1 MKKKFLSSILAL
13 AMVLVAMTPVMADY
27 KGSPVWTDTKVETI
41 TKSVSVGGQTISIA
55 AADSDVDE
63 TTPTLKF
70 NTVTRENGEKYVS
83 SVSEKLSSNET
94 AAAVFELKAN
104 ERAAKLI
111 DNGVGVEIDFK
122 VDGAKQGDNYYCLH
136 VNADGSTDPLK
147 CSVDKDG
154 VVTIKGINKCSP
166 FILVKVSSSNSSSNS
181 GSKVVTCE
189 EAEGKGWVWSEAKK
203 ACVYSVTNTS
213 TK

>member
-13 AMVLVAMTPVMADY
+13 AMVFVAMTPVMAEDY
-27 KGSPVWTDTKVETI
+27 KGSPVWTDTKTETI
-41 TKSVSVGGQTISIA
+41 TEKVEVGGQTIRIGT
-55 AADSDVDE
+55 VDDGF
-63 TTPTLKF
+63 TPTLKF
-70 NTVTRENGEKYVS
+70 SDTVKEESIAKVNSEVKKLPS
-83 SVSEKLSSNET
+83 SEKV
-94 AAAVFELKAN
+94 AVVFELDA
-104 ERAAKLI
+104 I
-111 DNGVGVEIDFK
+111 NGAENYITGGVDVSFA
-122 VDGAKQGDNYYCLH
+122 VDGAVKGDNYYCLH
-136 VNADGSTDPLK
+136 ITDDDITEELK
-147 CSVDKDG
+147 CSVDSNG
-154 VVTIKGINKCSP
+154 VVTIKGIKSCSP